1 MTDEIQ
7 TTPSEASGP
16 EGTGAPAAIKPKKA
30 AKRKPAAKRRAG
42 AKKKTSARRASPRSS
57 STSGGHLVIVESP
70 TKAKTLT
77 RYLTGVLGPG
87 VTVKASYGHVRDLPE
102 SKLGVDTEKAFEPT
116 YQVLAGSKKVVSD
129 LKAAAKRKDQVWLA
143 TDLDREGEAIAWHV
157 CYAIGLANGQDAP
170 SGAPSHRDAPSG
182 APSHQVDDRVQRVVF
197 AEITPEA
204 IAEAFRHPRAID
216 LHLVNAQ
223 QARRVLDRLV
233 GYKLSPLLW
242 KKVRRG
248 LSAGRVQSVALRL
261 VVDRERE
268 IDAFVAEEYWT
279 IEVPFETLPDS
290 GTPEQFTSSLHSVGG
305 TKIEI
310 GNEQDATTHV
320 GAIRSA
326 GTYTVSA
333 VRRREQKQNPPR
345 PFITSTLQQE
355 AARKLSFS
363 ARKTMV
369 LAQQLYEGVELGPE
383 GQVGLITYMRTDS
396 VHLAPGA
403 VQEIRSAIKERY
415 GDQYLPAKPRVFRSK
430 KGAQEA
436 HEAIRP
442 THAARHPDAIQSYL
456 EGDQLKLY
464 RLIWDRTVAC
474 QMTEALFDATSVD
487 ISATPERSV
496 GANGSAR
503 ERATEEYLLRATGRV
518 MLFDGFLVVYR
529 EGRDDDDEEDAEGRL
544 PELNE
549 GQSLKLIDV
558 LPTQHFTQP
567 PPRFTEA
574 SLVKALEENGIGRP
588 STYAPTLSTLVDR
601 EYVSVDQRRLFPSDT
616 GMVVTDLL
624 VEHFPQIV
632 DLKFTA
638 SMEEDLDEIAR
649 GHKDWPEVLRQFYDP
664 FERLL
669 EKKDKEITRDDLI
682 KETTEEICPE
692 CGSPMQVKLGRYG
705 KFLSCT
711 KYPDCKGTRQIDGT
725 QRPEP
730 TEVPGEVCDECGA
743 PMLLR
748 HGRFGEFLG
757 CSKYPECK
765 FVRSKTIGGKC
776 PKCNEGK
783 LAQRRTKRGKSFY
796 GCTRYPE
803 CDYALWT
810 RPLDDPCPKC
820 GGTVTSDSERGG
832 VCQSCGHVVA
842 LPSESPASDASSG

>member
-1 MTDEIQ
+1 MTEDTQTPIQ
-7 TTPSEASGP
+7 ADQQPVQADQQP
-16 EGTGAPAAIKPKKA
+16 VQAPAPA
-30 AKRKPAAKRRAG
+30 AKRKPAKRKPAAQGR
-42 AKKKTSARRASPRSS
+42 KKKSTARKSSTRSS
-57 STSGGHLVIVESP
+57 GTSGGHLVIVESP

-77 RYLTGVLGPG
+77 RYLTPVLGPG

-116 YQVLAGSKKVVSD
+116 YQVLAGSKKVVSE
-129 LKAAAKRKDQVWLA
+129 LKSAAKRKDQVWLA

-157 CYAIGLANGQDAP
+157 CYAIGLANGSLDQ
-170 SGAPSHRDAPSG
+170 
-182 APSHQVDDRVQRVVF
+182 RVRRVVF

-204 IAEAFRHPRAID
+204 IEQAFRHPRDID
-216 LHLVNAQ
+216 TNLVDAQ

-268 IDAFVAEEYWT
+268 IEAFVAEEYWT
-279 IEVPFETLPDS
+279 IEVPFETLPDA
-290 GTPEQFTSSLHSVGG
+290 GPTAPDQFTSSLHSVNGK
-305 TKIEI
+305 KIEI
-310 GNEQDATTHV
+310 ADEDEATKHV
-320 GAIRSA
+320 EAIRSA
-326 GTYTVSA
+326 GTYTVGE

-403 VQEIRSAIKERY
+403 VQEIRAAIKERY
-415 GDQYLPAKPRVFRSK
+415 GDQYLPSKPRVFRSK

-442 THAARHPDAIQSYL
+442 THAARHPDAIESYL
-456 EGDQLKLY
+456 EPDQLKLY

-487 ISATPERSV
+487 VNAGTHM
-496 GANGSAR
+496 
-503 ERATEEYLLRATGRV
+503 LRATGRV
-518 MLFDGFLVVYR
+518 MIFDGFLVVYR
-529 EGRDDDDEEDAEGRL
+529 EGRDDEEEEAEGRL

-549 GQSLKLIDV
+549 GQELRLVDV

-601 EYVSVDQRRLFPSDT
+601 EYVKVDQRRLFPTDT
-616 GMVVTDLL
+616 GIVVTDLL

-638 SMEEDLDEIAR
+638 TMESDLDEIAG

-682 KETTEEICPE
+682 KETTEEVCPE

-705 KFLSCT
+705 KFLSCS

-730 TEVPGEVCDECGA
+730 QEVPGEVCEECGA

-757 CSKYPECK
+757 CSRYPECK

-783 LAQRRTKRGKSFY
+783 LAQRRTRRGKAFY
-796 GCTRYPE
+796 GCTRYPD

-820 GGTVTSDSERGG
+820 GGTVTTDSERGG
-832 VCQSCGHVVA
+832 VCQSCGHVVEV
-842 LPSESPASDASSG
+842 PSSDQESPASDASSG

>member
-1 MTDEIQ
+1 MTETKPDQ
-7 TTPSEASGP
+7 GEAV
-16 EGTGAPAAIKPKKA
+16 KA
-30 AKRKPAAKRRAG
+30 ARKPRKPAPRKKGAGRKRAPAKASRSRAKATG
-42 AKKKTSARRASPRSS
+42 AGPA
-57 STSGGHLVIVESP
+57 GGHLVIVESP

-77 RYLTGVLGPG
+77 RYLTPVLGAG

-116 YQVLAGSKKVVSD
+116 YEILSGSKKVVSE
-129 LKAAAKRKDQVWLA
+129 LKSAAKRKEQVWLA

-157 CYAIGLANGQDAP
+157 CHAIGMANGK
-170 SGAPSHRDAPSG
+170 
-182 APSHQVDDRVQRVVF
+182 VDERVQRVVF

-204 IAEAFRHPRAID
+204 IQEAFRHPRDID

-242 KKVRRG
+242 KKVRPG

-279 IEVPFETLPDS
+279 IEVPFDTESDERS
-290 GTPEQFTSSLHSVGG
+290 SFEARGVRGEQTPRSNERFTSSLHSVGG
-305 TKIEI
+305 KKIEI
-310 GNEQDATTHV
+310 GTEDEANRHV
-320 GAIRSA
+320 EAIRAVGSYSV
-326 GTYTVSA
+326 TA

-355 AARKLSFS
+355 SARKLGFS

-403 VQEIRSAIKERY
+403 VQEIRAAIKERY
-415 GDQYLPAKPRVFRSK
+415 GDHYLPSKPRVYRSK

-442 THAARHPDAIQSYL
+442 THAARHPDAIQRYL
-456 EGDQLKLY
+456 EPDQLKLY
-464 RLIWDRTVAC
+464 RLIWERSIAC

-487 ISATPERSV
+487 IAA
-496 GANGSAR
+496 GDH
-503 ERATEEYLLRATGRV
+503 LLRATGRV
-518 MLFDGFLVVYR
+518 MIFDGFLVVYR
-529 EGRDDDDEEDAEGRL
+529 EGRDDDAEEEAEGRL
-544 PELNE
+544 PELIE
-549 GQSLKLIDV
+549 GQPLRLVDV
-558 LPTQHFTQP
+558 LPSQHFTQP
-567 PPRFTEA
+567 PPRYTEA

-601 EYVSVDQRRLFPSDT
+601 EYVRVDQRRLFPTDV
-616 GMVVTDLL
+616 GIVVTDLL

-638 SMEEDLDEIAR
+638 NIEEDLDEIAR
-649 GHKDWPEVLRQFYDP
+649 GNKDWPEVLRQFYDP

-669 EKKDKEITRDDLI
+669 EKKDKEITRDDVI
-682 KETTEEICPE
+682 KETTEERCPE
-692 CGSPMQVKLGRYG
+692 CDSPMTVKLGRYG
-705 KFLSCT
+705 KFLSCSR
-711 KYPDCKGTRQIDGT
+711 YPDCKGTRQIDGS

-730 TEVPGEVCDECGA
+730 EIVPGEMCEVCGS
-743 PMLLR
+743 PMLLK
-748 HGRFGEFLG
+748 HGRYGEFLG

-765 FVRSKTIGGKC
+765 FVKSKTIGGKC
-776 PKCNEGK
+776 PKCGEGK
-783 LAQRRTKRGKSFY
+783 LAQRRTRRGKAFY
-796 GCTRYPE
+796 GCTRYPD

-820 GGTVTSDSERGG
+820 GGTMMPDEDRGG
-832 VCQSCGHVVA
+832 VCQSCGHAGV
-842 LPSESPASDASSG
+842 PAEPATPPTGQASSG

>member
-1 MTDEIQ
+1 VTE
-7 TTPSEASGP
+7 TTSDQGEPTTAAP
-16 EGTGAPAAIKPKKA
+16 KRKTAPRKKGAPRKRAPAKA
-30 AKRKPAAKRRAG
+30 KATKRSG
-42 AKKKTSARRASPRSS
+42 SSAPP
-57 STSGGHLVIVESP
+57 SGGHLVIVESP

-77 RYLTGVLGPG
+77 RYLTPVLGAG

-102 SKLGVDTEKAFEPT
+102 SKLGVDTDKAFDPT
-116 YQVLAGSKKVVSD
+116 YEVLSGSKKVVSE
-129 LKAAAKRKDQVWLA
+129 LKSAAKRNEHVWLA

-157 CYAIGLANGQDAP
+157 AYAIGLANGK
-170 SGAPSHRDAPSG
+170 
-182 APSHQVDDRVQRVVF
+182 VDDRVSRVVF

-204 IAEAFRHPRAID
+204 IEQAFRHPRAID
-216 LHLVNAQ
+216 RPLVDAY

-242 KKVRRG
+242 KKVRPG

-268 IDAFVAEEYWT
+268 IEAFVPQEYWT
-279 IEVPFETLPDS
+279 IEVPFATDDDERFS
-290 GTPEQFTSSLHSVGG
+290 SSLHSVDGK
-305 TKIEI
+305 KIEI
-310 GNEQDATTHV
+310 TNEADATKHV
-320 GAIRSA
+320 EAIRAA
-326 GTYTVSA
+326 GTYAVGA

-355 AARKLSFS
+355 AARKLGFS

-369 LAQQLYEGVELGPE
+369 LAQQLYEGVEIGAE

-396 VHLAPGA
+396 VHLAPSA
-403 VQEIRSAIKERY
+403 VQEIREAIQARY
-415 GDQYLPAKPRVFRSK
+415 GDQYLPSKPRAFRSK

-442 THAARHPDAIQSYL
+442 THAARHPDDIKSHL
-456 EGDQLKLY
+456 DNDQLRLY
-464 RLIWDRTVAC
+464 QLIWDRTLAC

-487 ISATPERSV
+487 INA
-496 GANGSAR
+496 GDHM
-503 ERATEEYLLRATGRV
+503 LRATGRV

-529 EGRDDDDEEDAEGRL
+529 EGRDDEDEEAEGRL
-544 PELNE
+544 PELTE
-549 GQSLKLIDV
+549 GQSLRLIDV
-558 LPTQHFTQP
+558 LPSQHFTQP

-588 STYAPTLSTLVDR
+588 STYAATLSTLVDR
-601 EYVSVDQRRLFPSDT
+601 EYIRIDQRRIFPTDV

-649 GHKDWPEVLRQFYDP
+649 GNKDWPEVLRQFYDP

-669 EKKDKEITRDDLI
+669 EKKDKEITRDDVI
-682 KETTEEICPE
+682 KETTEEKCPI
-692 CGSPMQVKLGRYG
+692 CGSEMTVKLGRYG

-711 KYPDCKGTRQIDGT
+711 KYPDCKGTRQIDGS

-730 TEVPGEVCDECGA
+730 QEVPGEVCELCGS
-743 PMLLR
+743 PMLLK
-748 HGRFGEFLG
+748 HGRYGEFLG
-757 CSKYPECK
+757 CSKYPDCK
-765 FVRSKTIGGKC
+765 GVKSKTIGGSC
-776 PKCNEGK
+776 PKCKEGK
-783 LAQRRTKRGKSFY
+783 LAQRRTRRGKAFY

-820 GGTVTSDSERGG
+820 GGTMTPDEERGG
-832 VCQSCGHVVA
+832 VCLSCGHA
-842 LPSESPASDASSG
+842 GLEEKQPEGTAATDRASSG

>member
-1 MTDEIQ
+1 MKGRQSKAPVTEIKSV
-7 TTPSEASGP
+7 PSEP
-16 EGTGAPAAIKPKKA
+16 VLDAPKAPPKKGSA
-30 AKRKPAAKRRAG
+30 RKPAPRKKGAGRKRAPAK
-42 AKKKTSARRASPRSS
+42 ARSGTPRSAGS
-57 STSGGHLVIVESP
+57 PPVGGHLVIVESP

-77 RYLTGVLGPG
+77 RYLAPVLGPG

-102 SKLGVDTEKAFEPT
+102 SKLGVDTEKAFDPT
-116 YQVLAGSKKVVSD
+116 YEVLAGSKKVVSE
-129 LKAAAKRKDQVWLA
+129 LRSAAKRNERVWLA

-157 CYAIGLANGQDAP
+157 AYAIGLANGQDAP
-170 SGAPSHRDAPSG
+170 TGAPSNR
-182 APSHQVDDRVQRVVF
+182 VDPRVSRVVF

-204 IAEAFRHPRAID
+204 IEQAFRHPRGID
-216 LHLVNAQ
+216 MPLVDAY

-242 KKVRRG
+242 KKVRPG

-268 IDAFVAEEYWT
+268 IDAFVPQEYWT
-279 IEVPFETLPDS
+279 IEVPFDT
-290 GTPEQFTSSLHSVGG
+290 EQDERFTSSLHSVGG
-305 TKIEI
+305 RKIEI
-310 GNEQDATTHV
+310 GSEDEAGRHV
-320 GAIRSA
+320 EAIRAA
-326 GTYTVSA
+326 GSYAVSA

-355 AARKLSFS
+355 AARKLGFS
-363 ARKTMV
+363 ARRAMV
-369 LAQQLYEGVELGPE
+369 VAQQLYEGVELGPE

-396 VHLAPGA
+396 VHLAPSA
-403 VQEIRSAIKERY
+403 VQEIRSAIKDRY
-415 GDQYLPAKPRVFRSK
+415 GEQYLPSKPRVYRSK

-442 THAARHPDAIQSYL
+442 THAARHPDDIQRFL
-456 EGDQLKLY
+456 EPDQLKLY
-464 RLIWDRTVAC
+464 RLIWERTIAC

-487 ISATPERSV
+487 IAA
-496 GANGSAR
+496 GDH
-503 ERATEEYLLRATGRV
+503 LLRATGRV

-529 EGRDDDDEEDAEGRL
+529 EGRDDDAVQEPEGRL
-544 PELNE
+544 PDLSE
-549 GQSLKLIDV
+549 GQPLRLVDV
-558 LPTQHFTQP
+558 LPSQHFTQP

-588 STYAPTLSTLVDR
+588 STYAATLSTLVDR
-601 EYVSVDQRRLFPSDT
+601 EYIRIDQRRIFPTDV
-616 GMVVTDLL
+616 GIVVTDLL

-649 GHKDWPEVLRQFYDP
+649 GNKDWPEVLRQFYDP

-669 EKKDKEITRDDLI
+669 EKKDKEITRDDVI
-682 KETTEEICPE
+682 KETTEERCPE
-692 CGSPMQVKLGRYG
+692 CDSPMTVKLGRYG
-705 KFLSCT
+705 KFLSCST
-711 KYPDCKGTRQIDGT
+711 YPDCKGTRQIDGS

-730 TEVPGEVCDECGA
+730 VEVPGEVCETCGS
-743 PMLLR
+743 PMLLK
-748 HGRFGEFLG
+748 HGRYGEFLG

-765 FVRSKTIGGKC
+765 FVKSKTIGGNC
-776 PKCNEGK
+776 PKCTEGK
-783 LAQRRTKRGKSFY
+783 LAQRRTRRGKSFY
-796 GCTRYPE
+796 GCTRYPD

-820 GGTVTSDSERGG
+820 GGTMTPDEERGG
-832 VCQSCGHVVA
+832 VCLSCGHTA
-842 LPSESPASDASSG
+842 APADASASSSPGAASSG

>member
-1 MTDEIQ
+1 VTETKPETSEPVTDA
-7 TTPSEASGP
+7 PK
-16 EGTGAPAAIKPKKA
+16 APAKKGSA
-30 AKRKPAAKRRAG
+30 RKPASRKKGAGRKRAPAKGRKSTPRNG
-42 AKKKTSARRASPRSS
+42 GSAP
-57 STSGGHLVIVESP
+57 TGGHLVIVESP

-77 RYLTGVLGPG
+77 RYLAPVLGRG

-102 SKLGVDTEKAFEPT
+102 SKLGVDTDKAFDPT
-116 YQVLAGSKKVVSD
+116 YEILSGSKKVVSE
-129 LKAAAKRKDQVWLA
+129 LKSAAKRNERVWLA

-157 CYAIGLANGQDAP
+157 AYAIGLANG
-170 SGAPSHRDAPSG
+170 R
-182 APSHQVDDRVQRVVF
+182 VDPRVSRVVF

-204 IAEAFRHPRAID
+204 IEQAFRHPRGID
-216 LHLVNAQ
+216 KPLVDAY

-242 KKVRRG
+242 KKVRPG

-268 IDAFVAEEYWT
+268 IDAFVAQEYWT
-279 IEVPFETLPDS
+279 IEVPFDTQGDER
-290 GTPEQFTSSLHSVGG
+290 FTSTLHSVSG
-305 TKIEI
+305 KKVEI
-310 GNEQDATTHV
+310 ANEEQANGHV
-320 GAIRSA
+320 EAIRAA
-326 GTYTVSA
+326 GTYAVSA

-355 AARKLSFS
+355 AARKLGFS
-363 ARKTMV
+363 ARRAMV
-369 LAQQLYEGVELGPE
+369 VAQQLYEGVELGPE

-403 VQEIRSAIKERY
+403 VQEIRTAIKDRY
-415 GDQYLPAKPRVFRSK
+415 GDQYLPSKPRVYRSK

-442 THAARHPDAIQSYL
+442 THAARHPDAIQQYL
-456 EGDQLKLY
+456 EPDQLKLY
-464 RLIWDRTVAC
+464 RLIWERTIAC

-487 ISATPERSV
+487 IAA
-496 GANGSAR
+496 GNH
-503 ERATEEYLLRATGRV
+503 LLRATGRV

-529 EGRDDDDEEDAEGRL
+529 EGRDDDAEEEAQGRL
-544 PELNE
+544 PELTE
-549 GQSLKLIDV
+549 GQSLRLVDV
-558 LPTQHFTQP
+558 LPSQHFTQP
-567 PPRFTEA
+567 PPRYTEA

-588 STYAPTLSTLVDR
+588 STYAATLSTLVDR
-601 EYVSVDQRRLFPSDT
+601 EYIRIDQRRIFPTDV
-616 GMVVTDLL
+616 GIVVTDLL

-669 EKKDKEITRDDLI
+669 EKKDKEITRDDVI
-682 KETTEEICPE
+682 KETTEEKCPE
-692 CGSPMQVKLGRYG
+692 CGSPMTVKLGRYG
-705 KFLSCT
+705 KFLSCS
-711 KYPDCKGTRQIDGT
+711 KYPECKGTRQIDGS

-730 TEVPGEVCDECGA
+730 VEVPGEVCEVCGS
-743 PMLLR
+743 PMLLK
-748 HGRFGEFLG
+748 HGRYGEFLG

-765 FVRSKTIGGKC
+765 FVRSKTIGGNC
-776 PKCNEGK
+776 PKCGEGK
-783 LAQRRTKRGKSFY
+783 LAQRRTRRGKSFY
-796 GCTRYPE
+796 GCTRYPD

-820 GGTVTSDSERGG
+820 GGTMTPDEERGG
-832 VCQSCGHVVA
+832 VCLSCGHAGVPA
-842 LPSESPASDASSG
+842 DASASSPGAASSG